1 MEAKLDNAKA
11 WINQMS
17 QIKSTKDFLSEADIN
32 QLELELETQK
42 AIIHNS
48 SVAEYEVNKH
58 EEKIGQIRSSGIIV
72 SFNDKIQIQK
82 RINEMQESI
91 EKAENIR
98 KQISALEKDSRFCSQ
113 AEIEKLQNELDSAQN
128 VFKKIQPLNQGK
140 EIRDI
145 RINTHVI
152 IYFLFIL

>member
-1 MEAKLDNAKA
+1 LEAKLANAKA

-17 QIKSTKDFLSEADIN
+17 HIKSAKGFLSEKDIN

-58 EEKIGQIRSSGIIV
+58 EEKIAQIKSSGKII
-72 SFNDKIQIQK
+72 SSNDKAQIQK

-91 EKAENIR
+91 GKAENIR
-98 KQISALEKDSRFCSQ
+98 KQISALEKDLRFCSQ
-113 AEIEKLQNELDSAQN
+113 AEIEKLQNELDSAQD
-128 VFKKIQPLNQGK
+128 VLKKIQPLNQGK
-140 EIRDI
+140 LI
-145 RINTHVI
+145 THMI
-152 IYFLFIL
+152 IYFLLIL